1 MTAALQ
7 LLLLAASVT
16 YIVDVSGF
24 TDAWRAL
31 LSRLLRIR
39 PDNLRALPPF
49 DCGKCATFWAVLV
62 WGLLRCDLPI
72 LPALAYASA
81 ASLLSQSFCA
91 AMIFISEAINK
102 IFDKI
107 TPDR

>member
-1 MTAALQ
+1 MTAPLQ

-24 TDAWRAL
+24 TESWRAL
-31 LSRLLRIR
+31 LSRVLRIR
-39 PDNLRALPPF
+39 NLRPLPPF
-49 DCGKCATFWAVLV
+49 DCGKCATFWAVLL
-62 WGLLRCDLPI
+62 WGLLRCALPL
-72 LPALAYASA
+72 LPALAYACA

>member
-1 MTAALQ
+1 MIYAE
-7 LLLLAASVT
+7 LATVT
-16 YIVDVSGF
+16 LIVVYIVGVSGF
-24 TDAWRAL
+24 TTAWRNAL
-31 LSRLLRIR
+31 ARLLHVKEHQMK
-39 PDNLRALPPF
+39 PLPPF
-49 DCGKCATFWAVLV
+49 DCGKCATFWAVLL
-62 WGLLRCDLPI
+62 WGPLRCGLPL
-72 LPALAYASA
+72 LPALAYACA

>member
-24 TDAWRAL
+24 TESWRAL
-31 LSRLLRIR
+31 LARVLHVR
-39 PDNLRALPPF
+39 PDQLRALPPF
-49 DCGKCATFWAVLV
+49 DCGKCATFWAVLL
-62 WGLLRCDLPI
+62 WGLLRCGLPL
-72 LPALAYASA
+72 LPALAYACA